1 MKAINLK
8 KYNLIIGLIILGFFS
23 SSVQAY
29 DPNNKLGSF
38 KNNTLQ
44 EIIEKP
50 FYLFG
55 DDKDNAIPF
64 YLKEFLNW
72 DYEVVYDPD
81 YISEVEDPFISHEED
96 LMKNGYLEITQTF
109 KEKLHYR
116 KSSNIYIKKDEVKQF
131 LESISK
137 DINQD
142 PVNARF
148 KIDPETKEVSVL
160 KRSQEKIEL
169 KTSESFQK
177 IKNTLI
183 ENFNTSYIPLEID
196 KSPPE
201 ISSEN
206 PEQYEIKELIGVG
219 ESDFTG
225 SSSTRIHNIKTG
237 AKRFDGLVLK
247 PEEELSFTTILG
259 EVDETTGYKE
269 ELVIKKNKTVPEY
282 GGGIC
287 QISTTMFRSALNSG
301 MKITERHNHSYPVHY
316 YDPPGTDATIY
327 VPRPDLKFKNNTG
340 NYLLLQTEIDEDAKE
355 FFIKFYSKEDLYEVE
370 IEGPEV
376 TERTADGKL
385 RTSLKQ
391 IVKNAE
397 TGEEIFQD
405 IFKSFYDN
413 PDNYPSPDKIVL
425 EKPEDWSGKQWD
437 EYYAKFGAIIEEMK
451 KEN

>member
-1 MKAINLK
+1 MKTTNFKI
-8 KYNLIIGLIILGFFS
+8 YYLIISLLILGFFS

-29 DPNNKLGSF
+29 DSNNKLGSF
-38 KNNTLQ
+38 KNDTLQ
-44 EIIEKP
+44 KILEKP

-64 YLKEFLNW
+64 YLKDFLNW
-72 DYEVVYDPD
+72 NYEVVYDAN
-81 YISEVEDPFISHEED
+81 YISEIEDPFISHQGD
-96 LMKNGYLEITQTF
+96 LLKNSYLELTQTF
-109 KEKLHYR
+109 DEKLHYR
-116 KSSNIYIKKDEVKQF
+116 KSSNIYIKEDEVKQF

-142 PVNARF
+142 SINARF
-148 KIDPETKEVSVL
+148 KIDSETKKISVL
-160 KRSQEKIEL
+160 ERSQEKIEL
-169 KTSESFQK
+169 EIDGSFQK

-183 ENFNTSYIPLEID
+183 DNFDISYIPLEIN
-196 KSPPE
+196 KSPAE

-206 PEQYEIKELIGVG
+206 PEQYQIKELIGIG

-247 PEEELSFTTILG
+247 PEEEFSFTTILG

-269 ELVIKKNKTVPEY
+269 ELVIKKNQTVPEY

-287 QISTTMFRSALNSG
+287 QISTTMFRGALNSG

-340 NYLLLQTEIDEDAKE
+340 NYLLLQTEMNEKDKK
-355 FFIKFYSKEDLYEVE
+355 FFINFYSKEDLYEVE
-370 IEGPEV
+370 LEGPEV

-391 IVKNAE
+391 IVKNKK
-397 TGEEIFQD
+397 TGKEIFQD

-413 PDNYPSPDKIVL
+413 PDNYPSPDKIIL
-425 EKPEDWSGKQWD
+425 NKPEDWSGKQWD